1 MPPKCHGAMLVD
13 FEDEDELGTAAT
25 IVTSTKRMKQKPV
38 VLDAKSKKKAKTAA
52 AAPEPP
58 MPPVEGD
65 VDEDDD
71 EENPSVER
79 KQGMSHAMKMFTDV
93 LDDLEEAIF
102 QTKSHAGLAAAGASV
117 QCACGQTALFRC
129 PECGTG
135 SMVCAQCLVRMHPGQ
150 TLHHIEKWDG
160 GAFVRTKLFDLKHEI
175 HLGHEGKRCEHASL
189 NASGRTTIIVD
200 TNGIHKT
207 RIFYCRCENYPDD
220 HIQLVRARLF
230 PATIILPQTAFT
242 FDVLHNFHV
251 HNLTSKKTAQDYY
264 RALQKLT
271 NGAFPNQVED
281 RYREFLLYAVPLVRR
296 HLYTFFLS
304 SDGNFKLQRKRKVD
318 DPDDVAL
325 NGGNAYFPE
334 DTRYQAYVKELQK
347 QGPADDKCTC
357 SDLKAVRLQNIA
369 KFKNSVISG
378 VVAVQCARHGFFM
391 PGGMVDL
398 TKGEG
403 YGHTDY
409 ALGHSLA
416 DAHDHRWIVL
426 TYDVYCQYYK
436 NITTRFV
443 SWFPSLVGLVK
454 RLTGAVPKM
463 HIRNH
468 IAQCQT
474 QWSTNFEEYLA
485 FLIGEL
491 IEGSWAELNQFA
503 GSTKETNH
511 GHRHDILDDGCGQWN
526 WDKVIQMGETLLRM
540 YREACAAVRKRSP
553 VFEQLS
559 EATDPE
565 LLAEW
570 TALPK
575 KWEFRKGV
583 YWSPY
588 QVNLKNGPPTHRGAY
603 EKLITAELAKSI
615 ERGTV
620 CGGNTEFISKGLRL
634 EQLQHK
640 ITRTLRTSTTDNA
653 VAAKASLRKEL
664 TVWRVSQYERFPALQ
679 SEIGAESSITVEKQ
693 KLFLPSSFN
702 ETRRITLGMQ
712 DLARTEFTL
721 REGQA
726 HDALEDVRV
735 AIKTFNFNVAFK
747 ITQVKGQSAN
757 TRAQNFL
764 RTLANDRIVAADQ
777 YRVARAAL
785 LNLGLSDPS
794 LQPLINDELY
804 AKNTRDAPKMGDSG
818 AVDPWFWTVGRPAN
832 LTPREQKEWS
842 VEMDRAKW
850 CRDRAN
856 RDRAVEQKE
865 LLEEEFPRTIESF
878 RKNAAAF
885 RAIAGMNVSRSGR
898 AAYAHLKD
906 VMYTKLAEDCIE
918 LHKSAPGLAEKD
930 REAEEAAAEE
940 ELRKKGRL
948 NQKLSDSYK
957 DYLPV
962 I

>member
-1 MPPKCHGAMLVD
+1 
-13 FEDEDELGTAAT
+13 
-25 IVTSTKRMKQKPV
+25 
-38 VLDAKSKKKAKTAA
+38 
-52 AAPEPP
+52 
-58 MPPVEGD
+58 
-65 VDEDDD
+65 
-71 EENPSVER
+71 
-79 KQGMSHAMKMFTDV
+79 MFTDV

-281 RYREFLLYAVPLVRR
+281 RYREFLRVIRVWRHLAMRRRSGQALGIDQVITNRRPNSLAVRCPACPEVGFNVDKATIDAAPENKR

-842 VEMDRAKW
+842 VESK
-850 CRDRAN
+850 
-856 RDRAVEQKE
+856 
-865 LLEEEFPRTIESF
+865 
-878 RKNAAAF
+878 
-885 RAIAGMNVSRSGR
+885 
-898 AAYAHLKD
+898 
-906 VMYTKLAEDCIE
+906 
-918 LHKSAPGLAEKD
+918 
-930 REAEEAAAEE
+930 
-940 ELRKKGRL
+940 
-948 NQKLSDSYK
+948 
-957 DYLPV
+957 
-962 I
+962 